1 MAKAKKFGAISGV
14 FTPSI
19 LTILGVIMY
28 LRLPWIVGQAGLWAT
43 IGIVLVAHI
52 ISFATGLSV
61 ASIATDKK
69 VETGGSYYIISRTM
83 GLPIGG
89 TLGLALFV
97 GLSFSISLYLIGF
110 AEVFLSYTGFEATLN
125 NIRIVGTAALVLLTS
140 LTFISTSLAI
150 KSQYIILTA
159 LALSLISVLG
169 GSHEHNPADAL
180 LDSANN
186 ALPWISLFA
195 IFFPA
200 VTGFEAGV
208 SMSGDLKDPRK
219 NIPTGTIS
227 AVLTGL
233 VVYIGLAVFFSFS
246 VDRQTLVNDPN
257 VLFRIAWVPELVL
270 AGILGATLSSAL
282 GSILG
287 APRILQATALDKI
300 TPSVL
305 GKGFGASR
313 EPRNALIFTFFIAF
327 SGILIGELNAI
338 ARIVTIFF
346 IITYGFLNITYTI
359 EKWAG
364 TDFRPTFRIPT
375 FISIIGALAC
385 IIVMIQLDLVAMIGA
400 SLVLISIFLYLKRRE
415 LTLQTGDTW
424 NSVWS
429 SVVKTGLGKLS
440 GKEVKHRNWRPN
452 VILFSGGTRHRPHL
466 IEMGK
471 ALVGK
476 LGIFTNFELIESK
489 DDKKILSK
497 NKQIVYE
504 DNEFKKDVVTRRHH
518 CRSIYEGIEDVAKIY
533 GFTGF
538 EPNTVLMGWPKNT
551 KNTEGFFGTLRSLKK
566 LDYNLVFLNYDKTFG
581 FGKNKQIDI
590 WWSGEG
596 RNLNFSIALI
606 RFINSSEKWRTAR
619 IRILVINSYSGL
631 TEKYYELIS
640 QVLDDNRIEAEIKVI
655 NNSVEQHSEEEIMRS
670 ESLHTDLAII
680 GMEEGEENIFDK
692 INATTES
699 LGTCLILR
707 SSAAFDEIEVTK
719 PKTDDSLKEQTEA
732 EKPHFNIIPQIN
744 PAQKEIISSKVNNTS
759 QRFEKITSDFYQE
772 SFGMMLSK
780 SDFYKNELA
789 NLVEKTTNE
798 LYEVFKNQKSSEI
811 KGFSLKISNDFTF
824 QAQRLLKNFRQEVL
838 VFEKQCLEKS
848 NEKYLTQIQA
858 HLNQFPTY
866 VRIKYNW
873 RSFRNLKVDSAT
885 AAIYKH
891 YQIIKARI
899 THKDAIYKLNAGRV
913 AHYYLYYKRIE
924 FLEKILS
931 DFYLHSFSN
940 IVSLRKILNGVYE
953 VIERSKMGVREIE
966 KIKNIVLMEKDRFK
980 AAAQLLEEKNR
991 EFYYSTGNSLEK
1003 NLVIDLQKFSN
1014 LLDRPGANF
1023 LSKAFMK
1030 AFKDERNIEEY
1041 IDEFPKLWFNNIHLF
1056 VNKIYLDFLIQS
1068 MKNRIESKI
1077 RKHNL
1082 DLITL
1087 FNASVLLP
1095 LTEIKKTISSFKE
1108 EEKEIKKIDKNM
1120 IKEVNIE
1127 NFYHTLY
1134 DEISSLFTSLPLI
1147 LPIAGDDLSKQL
1159 EEKNISEAQEILIS
1173 VRKTVEFTIASELID
1188 TTKKQS
1194 LESSMLLGKSIHHLK
1209 DLIRLINFNLLEDN
1223 EQTNTKTTKASLAE
1237 DFLIQLEKEE
1247 SIIKNI
1253 LAGLETS
1260 FEKGVKNAFAPLSSN
1275 IISKT
1280 SGTLGKKIRASE
1292 SRKIKNLTEHI
1303 QSEIKYFL
1311 QKQFVSIVYS
1321 RSEGMLWFG
1330 KIQKSTA
1337 NIELSNEE
1345 VYAYLEKRAPQK
1357 EILQKLPFYYAKL
1370 FSGQSGTGED
1380 FWVGMDAE
1388 IRTFETAIK
1397 RFKTGQVGCIVITGE
1412 RNSGKT
1418 GLSKYV
1424 LNNNYNLD
1432 QIFNIRAPRQCAADV
1447 GIFEKTLLKSLNSEG
1462 LDIELEFQ
1470 RINKQVVFI
1479 INDLEMWWER
1489 KESGTQVVLRIIEW
1503 VKKYSKNIL
1512 FVLNINKHS
1521 LKLIHQLTQL
1531 QSWSIGTITCNG
1543 FDARHLRDMILLRH
1557 QAGGMSYAIGRKHET
1572 EMNAWDQA
1580 RLFNRYFDISK
1591 GNPGFAINLW
1601 IASIKKISGRTI
1613 YMRKPEPMDTSFLL
1627 KLSKE
1632 QYFYLLQFVY
1642 HMRMSVDNL
1651 ADILQTDKTMIENK
1665 VLNLWQSGILTEKFP
1680 GVYAINAPLHQAI
1693 IGKMLDM
1700 KIL

>member
-1 MAKAKKFGAISGV
+1 MAKAKKFGALSGV

-43 IGIVLVAHI
+43 IGIILVAHI

-69 VETGGSYYIISRTM
+69 VETGGSYYIISRTL

-110 AEVFLSYTGFEATLN
+110 AEVFLNYAGFDVTLN
-125 NIRIVGTAALVLLTS
+125 NIRLVGAGALVLLTS

-159 LALSLISVLG
+159 LALSLISVFN

-219 NIPTGTIS
+219 NIPAGTIS

-233 VVYIGLAVFFSFS
+233 VIYIGLALFFSFS

-270 AGILGATLSSAL
+270 VGILGATLSSAL

-287 APRILQATALDKI
+287 APRILQATAIDKI

-305 GKGFGASR
+305 AKGFGASN
-313 EPRNALIFTFFIAF
+313 EPRNALIFTFFIAL

-346 IITYGFLNITYTI
+346 IITYGFLNITYAI

-364 TDFRPTFRIPT
+364 TDFRPSFRIPT
-375 FISIIGALAC
+375 LVSIIGALAC
-385 IIVMIQLDLVAMIGA
+385 IIVMIQLDVVAMIGA
-400 SLVLISIFLYLKRRE
+400 SLVLISIFLFLKRRE

-440 GKEVKHRNWRPN
+440 GQNIKYRNWRPN

-504 DNEFKKDVVTRRHH
+504 DSDLKKDVVTRRHH
-518 CRSIYEGIEDVAKIY
+518 CHNIYDGIEDVSRIY

-538 EPNTVLMGWPKNT
+538 EPNTILMGWPKNT
-551 KNTEGFFGTLRSLKK
+551 KNEDGFYKTLRILKK
-566 LDYNLVFLNYDKTFG
+566 LDYNLVFLNHDKTFG
-581 FGKNKQIDI
+581 FGKKKQIDI
-590 WWSGEG
+590 WWSGQG
-596 RNLNFSIALI
+596 RNLNFSISLI
-606 RFINSSEKWRTAR
+606 RFITSSEQWRTAK
-619 IRILVINSYSGL
+619 IRVLVISNYSGL
-631 TEKYYELIS
+631 TDKYYELIS

-655 NNSVEQHSEEEIMRS
+655 NNSIEQNPVPDIMRP
-670 ESLHTDLAII
+670 ESLHTDLSII
-680 GMEEGEENIFDK
+680 GIEDDQENILEK
-692 INATTES
+692 INPLTES
-699 LGTCLILR
+699 LGTCLIVR
-707 SSAAFDEIEVTK
+707 SSAGFDEIEVSK
-719 PKTDDSLKEQTEA
+719 PKTDDSLIEQAEP
-732 EKPHFNIIPQIN
+732 EKPHFTIASSIK
-744 PAQKEIISSKVNNTS
+744 PAHKEIISNKVNNTS
-759 QRFEKITSDFYQE
+759 QHFEQITSSFYKE
-772 SFGMMLSK
+772 SFEMMLSK

-789 NLVEKTTNE
+789 NLVEKTTHE
-798 LYEVFKNQKSSEI
+798 LYEVFKNKKNSEI
-811 KGFSLKISNDFTF
+811 KGIALKISNDFTF
-824 QAQRLLKNFRQEVL
+824 HAQQLLKSFRQEVL

-848 NEKYLTQIQA
+848 TEKYLKALNA
-858 HLNQFPTY
+858 HLREFPATI
-866 VRIKYNW
+866 RIKYNW
-873 RSFRNLKVDSAT
+873 KAFRNLKVDST
-885 AAIYKH
+885 SAAIYKH
-891 YQIIKARI
+891 FQIIKARI
-899 THKDAIYKLNAGRV
+899 TGKEAVYKIKAERI
-913 AHYYLYYKRIE
+913 AHYYLHYKRIE
-924 FLEKILS
+924 FHKELFN

-940 IVSLRKILNGVYE
+940 IISLRKVLTGVDE
-953 VIERSKMGVREIE
+953 VIEKSKMGVREVE

-980 AAAQLLEEKNR
+980 AAVQLLEEKNR
-991 EFYYSTGNSLEK
+991 EFYYSVGNSLEK
-1003 NLVIDLQKFSN
+1003 NTVADLQDFSN

-1023 LSKAFMK
+1023 LSKAFEK
-1030 AFKDERNIEEY
+1030 AFKDEKELQNY
-1041 IDEFPKLWFNNIHLF
+1041 ITEFPALWFNNIHLF

-1068 MKNRIESKI
+1068 LKNRIESKI
-1077 RKHNL
+1077 KKHNL
-1082 DLITL
+1082 DLTTL
-1087 FNASVLLP
+1087 FNSSVLLP
-1095 LTEIKKTISSFKE
+1095 LAEIKKTINSFPEKG
-1108 EEKEIKKIDKNM
+1108 KEIKKINKNL

-1127 NFYHTLY
+1127 NFYHGLY

-1173 VRKTVEFTIASELID
+1173 VRKIVEFTIASELID

-1194 LESSMLLGKSIHHLK
+1194 LESSMVLGKSIHHLK
-1209 DLIRLINFNLLEDN
+1209 DLIRLINFNLLEEN
-1223 EQTNTKTTKASLAE
+1223 EQTITDTSKETLAE
-1237 DFLIQLEKEE
+1237 DFLIQVEKEE

-1253 LAGLETS
+1253 LAGLERS

-1292 SRKIKNLTEHI
+1292 SKKIINLTDRL
-1303 QSEIKYFL
+1303 QSEVKYFL
-1311 QKQFVSIVYS
+1311 QKQFVNIVYS

-1330 KIQKSTA
+1330 KIQKSTS
-1337 NIELSNEE
+1337 NEELSNEE
-1345 VYAYLEKRAPQK
+1345 VYEYLEQRAPQE
-1357 EILQKLPFYYAKL
+1357 EIVQNLPFYYAKL
-1370 FSGQSGTGED
+1370 FSGQSGTGDD
-1380 FWVGMDAE
+1380 FWIGMDAE
-1388 IRTFETAIK
+1388 ILKFETAIK
-1397 RFKTGQVGCIVITGE
+1397 RFKTGQVGCILITGE

-1418 GLSKYV
+1418 GLSKYF
-1424 LNNNYNLD
+1424 LSKNFNHD
-1432 QIFNIRAPRQCAADV
+1432 QVFNIRAPRQCTADV
-1447 GIFEKTLLKSLNSEG
+1447 NVFEQTLLKSLNVEG
-1462 LDIELEFQ
+1462 QDIELEFQ
-1470 RINKQVVFI
+1470 RTNKQVVFI

-1489 KESGTQVVLRIIEW
+1489 KESGTQVILRIIEW
-1503 VKKYSKNIL
+1503 VKKYSKKVL
-1512 FVLNINKHS
+1512 FVININKYS
-1521 LKLIHQLTQL
+1521 LKLVHQLTQL
-1531 QSWSIGTITCNG
+1531 QSWSLSTITCNG
-1543 FDARHLRDMILLRH
+1543 FDARHLRDIILLRH
-1557 QAGGMSYAIGRKHET
+1557 QAGGMSFSIGRKHES

-1601 IASIKKISGRTI
+1601 IASITKVSGRTL
-1613 YMRKPEPMDTSFLL
+1613 YMRKPEPLDTSFLL

-1632 QYFYLLQFVY
+1632 QFFYLLQFVY
-1642 HMRMSVDNL
+1642 HMRLSVDNL
-1651 ADILQTDKTMIENK
+1651 SDILQTERTMIENK

-1693 IGKMLDM
+1693 IDKMAEM
-1700 KIL
+1700 KLL